1 MGKKLITERYVSQQF
16 QEGKKEIFFVGPNE
30 LIAPLAKD
38 FAASKQMKII
48 YGKAEE
54 CPLIVK
60 KEQESP
66 ADLDSE
72 IRAIIRKDFN
82 ITDEKRTG
90 RSG

>member
-1 MGKKLITERYVSQQF
+1 
-16 QEGKKEIFFVGPNE
+16 
-30 LIAPLAKD
+30 
-38 FAASKQMKII
+38 MKII

-82 ITDEKRTG
+82 ITDEKELDALVKQVKERI
-90 RSG
+90 